1 MGRGGRRDVVGTRV
15 AVEEEPV
22 EVRECRQLIV
32 QNVLVCLV
40 QLEPFPSAQQ
50 TPVLEHVEGLRVQC
64 PVRSLPW
71 SVRSAWH
78 LYEAVVEAQ
87 VVSQGVLWR
96 WKGQWL
102 LGRHSG
108 YPGDLP
114 ASAGC
119 SCGSRES
126 GP

>member
-1 MGRGGRRDVVGTRV
+1 MGTRV

-50 TPVLEHVEGLRVQC
+50 TPVLEHVEGLWVQC
-64 PVRSLPW
+64 PVRSLAW

-96 WKGQWL
+96 L
-102 LGRHSG
+102 RGRDRGSVAVGKYSG

>member
-1 MGRGGRRDVVGTRV
+1 MGTRV

-50 TPVLEHVEGLRVQC
+50 TPVLEHVEGLWVQC
-64 PVRSLPW
+64 PVRSLAW

-96 WKGQWL
+96 QGRGQ
-102 LGRHSG
+102 RVSG
-108 YPGDLP
+108 CWDVLWV
-114 ASAGC
+114 SW
-119 SCGSRES
+119 
-126 GP
+126 GPTCQRWVFLR

>member
-1 MGRGGRRDVVGTRV
+1 MGTRV
-15 AVEEEPV
+15 AVEEEP
-22 EVRECRQLIV
+22 VRECRQLIV

-50 TPVLEHVEGLRVQC
+50 TPVLEHVEGLWVQC
-64 PVRSLPW
+64 PVRSLAW

-96 WKGQWL
+96 L
-102 LGRHSG
+102 RE
-108 YPGDLP
+108 GDR
-114 ASAGC
+114 
-119 SCGSRES
+119 GSVAVGEVLWVPW
-126 GP
+126 GPTCQRWVFLR

>member
-1 MGRGGRRDVVGTRV
+1 MGTRV

-50 TPVLEHVEGLRVQC
+50 TPVLEHVEGLWVQC
-64 PVRSLPW
+64 PVRSLAW

-96 WKGQWL
+96 LRG
-102 LGRHSG
+102 
-108 YPGDLP
+108 GDIRSVAVGEALWV
-114 ASAGC
+114 SW
-119 SCGSRES
+119 
-126 GP
+126 GPTCQRWVFLR